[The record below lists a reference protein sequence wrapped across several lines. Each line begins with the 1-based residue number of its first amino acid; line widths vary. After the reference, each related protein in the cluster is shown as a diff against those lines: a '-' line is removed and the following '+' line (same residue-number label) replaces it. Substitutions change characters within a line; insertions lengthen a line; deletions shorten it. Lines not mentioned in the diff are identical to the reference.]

1 MGMTNTIMHY
11 YSGQVKRLPVLF
23 FLILL
28 PFGLFLVSCVTMQ
41 DPEESQ
47 DYRSQI
53 VGSLTQGQTLGQ
65 TIVSRHKN
73 LDGLQVWYN
82 LDKSTAPDDGV
93 LTATIYK
100 GTTSDGEFVK
110 SIPISFRRLS
120 SQATINIPLNLEN
133 NPINQ
138 VYFIQFQTDK
148 GNIQF
153 FGRDEDAYPPGQ
165 LFINGIPQDADL
177 SFRISYDYDYRT
189 VVGDLEKLV
198 QISYLFIPLLLLIWL
213 PGRLLLGTLRL
224 KYKLDA
230 IQSFNLSMGLSLAI
244 IPVAILWTSTL
255 NIRLDSWSIWLIF
268 CFLSLL
274 YVWQNWSSIR
284 TSFSRFQTSHIL
296 KRKYLFYEV
305 AMLAVF
311 LITLFVRIAMIR
323 DMAAPAWV
331 DSVHHALISNLIIEN
346 GGYPDTYAPLVN
358 INTASYHS
366 GFHSMVAV
374 FYWLTGIRITDNLLF
389 VGQILNAL
397 IVIAVYALTVI
408 FTNKRSAGLFA
419 GLIVGLF
426 TPMPAYYTSW
436 GRYTQLAGLLILPT
450 AFIFSV
456 YIYKQSIGNPGN
468 FYNLLRKKPIIIL
481 LVATAVTFS
490 GLFLT
495 HYRVAAFLGILIII
509 YLSIFY
515 ISLLCKRKFIHKILH
530 PILLLSIAGI
540 IAFLLTLPWWP
551 KALSSLFIPRIEV
564 KNVVPP
570 TLFSDFSWAY
580 LTSAYGK
587 PVIGFA
593 VVGLLIAAIKA
604 WRMALSLILW
614 ILLLFIL
621 ANANALGFPGA
632 HFVNTT
638 SVEIMLF
645 IPMAILAGYAISWC
659 IELFLHVLEGRSR
672 FIFIGI
678 LVIFGIVFSIFG
690 AQRLL
695 TILNPNTMLFR
706 QADYPAMEWIKEN
719 IPDDE
724 PILINPFPWGY
735 GLYAG
740 SDGGYWISPLA
751 GKSTMPPPA
760 LYGLSPKLSRNVKDI
775 SKNVIAFSDNLPK
788 LHNLLLENDIE
799 YIYIGAKGGALSPKQ
814 LNNSPLFKA
823 IYSNNGTWVFQVIP
837 YP

>member
-1 MGMTNTIMHY
+1 MGMTNTVTHY
-11 YSGQVKRLPVLF
+11 YPGQVKRLPVLF
-23 FLILL
+23 FLALL
-28 PFGLFLVSCVTMQ
+28 PLGLLLASCVTMQ

-53 VGSLTQGQTLGQ
+53 VGSLIQGQTIGQ
-65 TIVSRHKN
+65 TIISRHKN

-82 LDKSTAPDDGV
+82 LDKSTAPDDGI

-100 GTTSDGEFVK
+100 GTDDGEFIK

-120 SQATINIPLNLEN
+120 SQDTINIPLNLEN
-133 NPINQ
+133 NPVNQ

-165 LFINGIPQDADL
+165 LFINGIPQDADI
-177 SFRISYDYDYRT
+177 SFRVSYDYDYRA
-189 VVGDLEKLV
+189 VIEDLELIIH
-198 QISYLFIPLLLLIWL
+198 ISYLFIPLLLLIWL
-213 PGRLLLGTLRL
+213 PGRLLLGTLQL

-230 IQSFNLSMGLSLAI
+230 VQYFNLSIGLSLAI
-244 IPVAILWTSTL
+244 IPTVILWTSFL
-255 NIRLDSWSIWLIF
+255 NIRLDSWNIWLMF
-268 CFLSLL
+268 SLLLIL
-274 YVWQNWSSIR
+274 YVWQNWGSIR
-284 TSFSRFQTSHIL
+284 ASISRLQPTQVL
-296 KRKYLFYEV
+296 KRKYLFYEAV
-305 AMLAVF
+305 MLVIF
-311 LITLFVRIAMIR
+311 LIALFVRIAMIR
-323 DMAAPAWV
+323 DMSAPAWV

-358 INTASYHS
+358 IDTASYHS
-366 GFHSMVAV
+366 GFHSIVAV
-374 FYWLTGIRITDNLLF
+374 FYWLTKIRITDNLLF
-389 VGQILNAL
+389 IGQIFNAL
-397 IVIAVYALTVI
+397 IVIAVYALTVV
-408 FTNKRSAGLFA
+408 FTNKRLAGLFA

-456 YIYKQSIGNPGN
+456 YIYKLSIGNPGN
-468 FYNLLRKKPIIIL
+468 FFSLLRKKTTIIL
-481 LVATAVTFS
+481 LGATAVTFS

-495 HYRVAAFLGILIII
+495 HYRVAAFLGILIIV
-509 YLSIFY
+509 Y
-515 ISLLCKRKFIHKILH
+515 ILMFNTILLCKGKFIHKMLQ
-530 PILLLSIAGI
+530 PILLIGFAGL

-551 KALSSLFIPRIEV
+551 KALSSLFIPRLEV
-564 KNVVPP
+564 KNVLQP

-593 VVGLLIAAIKA
+593 VVGLLIGAIKA
-604 WRMALSLILW
+604 WRMALTLILW
-614 ILLLFIL
+614 ILSLFIL

-645 IPMAILAGYAISWC
+645 IPLAILAGYAISWC
-659 IELFLHVLEGRSR
+659 IELLSSVLEERSLL
-672 FIFIGI
+672 IFIGI
-678 LVIFGIVFSIFG
+678 LVIVAVVFSFLG

-706 QADYPAMEWIKEN
+706 QADYPAMEWINEN
-719 IPDDE
+719 IPSDE

-760 LYGLSPKLSRNVKDI
+760 LYGLSPWLSRDVKEI

-788 LHNLLLENDIE
+788 LHNFLLANDIE
-799 YIYIGAKGGALSPKQ
+799 YIYIGAKGGALSPKR
-814 LNNSPLFKA
+814 LSNSPLFKT

-837 YP
+837 